1 MIPPNTEGSKPWLW
15 TKIAHIYEEDWIIM
29 FVIVVLC
36 LGFFGVK
43 TGRWSVQKNLAV
55 FEITEDNAGI
65 SPIT

>member
-1 MIPPNTEGSKPWLW
+1 
-15 TKIAHIYEEDWIIM
+15 M

-55 FEITEDNAGI
+55 FEITEDKAGI